1 MLLFATDSDLGL
13 IIALC
18 VCLGLLLL
26 CVLGAGAYLLSVRR
40 KSKKQAAR
48 AEESAE
54 ATSREE
60 DLPEEVLL
68 AILTAAVYSVLGE
81 ESASGFR
88 VVSFR
93 RLHR

>member
-1 MLLFATDSDLGL
+1 MFLFATDTRLGL

-18 VCLGLLLL
+18 VCLGLLLA
-26 CVLGAGAYLLSVRR
+26 CVIGAGIYLYFHRR
-40 KSKKQAAR
+40 KIKKTAERVDTDSKPQLA
-48 AEESAE
+48 
-54 ATSREE
+54 EE

-68 AILTAAVYSVLGE
+68 AILTAAAISVLGE
-81 ESASGFR
+81 EHAGGFR